1 MRSQYEALRR
11 RLAERPDSE
20 HGQALFR
27 FLIGT
32 LACALILL
40 DWEGISARGAGAHTA
55 LGIAAFYIT
64 ASAIFA
70 HICWRSEVFVLRRH
84 AGITVDVFFVTL
96 ALLSTTEPSVQ
107 GLVMIYLWIIVGNG
121 LRFGPRYLIYA
132 SALSLLAFS
141 FVLHANDFWNAHQW
155 LGWEVFI
162 GQALAALYTRS
173 LLLKLHTE
181 REKARTKSVENAF
194 VARMSREMLTPLSAA
209 LEYINSANKESV
221 QRAPQGKLL
230 DGAREE
236 LRKLHGL
243 IDDVLDFGKM
253 TESRLKLDAV
263 EVDLR
268 ELLLET
274 VAILELQ
281 GHDKAVG
288 IDIHM
293 EAGVPSRVYAD
304 PRRLRQILLSLG
316 GNAIKFTESG
326 YVRLEIYVVERNA
339 QDDRVALR
347 FAVRDTG
354 VGIAAGKL
362 ELVFEGFEQGDEEV
376 AQKHGGAGLGL
387 SIAKGLVELMGGT
400 IQAESEE
407 GKGTVFSFV
416 LRLQLASPDRPPSP
430 VWAAVGLSRYEADE
444 LAAMLRSWGIAVER
458 FSDLAALSMQSEKRY
473 AGVFAKSRERRPLR
487 AAQWFCDAR
496 ALPLVLA
503 TQSQELLNDV
513 ELRSRSILEW
523 PLDRFALFH
532 IITNEPHT
540 PPAQRQIPVAPP
552 AAPPA
557 PAPLRVLVVDDTEK
571 NLVVTAAMVAREGY
585 SVETTTS
592 GARALDACALEQFD
606 ILICD
611 RYMPG
616 MNGITLVSEL
626 RKIEEVGGGRT
637 AVIMLTGDTTPS
649 ARRAAINAGVDM
661 FVNKPIRP
669 KDLAEAIKAL
679 RRKTDDAPLEHVH
692 QAHPYAELD
701 EGAVVDEE
709 AVREL
714 AAVKPEN
721 PDFVIHLQADLV
733 NDCYGYLETISHSRT
748 AREYGQIREIAHAL
762 FGAAGSVG
770 LVCIARACADFNRS
784 TADNPGARVAEFER
798 ELKLAIVAV
807 ENYLSDKSTSP

>member
-1 MRSQYEALRR
+1 MRLQYEALKQ

-27 FLIGT
+27 LLIGT
-32 LACALILL
+32 L
-40 DWEGISARGAGAHTA
+40 GIGPIMLHWPGIAARGDAATVL
-55 LGIAAFYIT
+55 LGIASFYV
-64 ASAIFA
+64 AALAIFA
-70 HICWRSEVFVLRRH
+70 HICWRPGVSYARRYIGINTDVL
-84 AGITVDVFFVTL
+84 FVTL
-96 ALLSTTEPSVQ
+96 ALLVGTEAAIQ
-107 GLVMIYLWIIVGNG
+107 GLVMIYLWIIIGNG
-121 LRFGPRYLIYA
+121 LRFGQRYLIYA
-132 SALSLLAFS
+132 FALSLVAFTI
-141 FVLHANDFWNAHQW
+141 VLQANAFWHAHQW
-155 LGWEVFI
+155 LGWEIFL
-162 GQALAALYTRS
+162 GQALAALYTRN
-173 LLLKLHTE
+173 LLLKLNHARDE
-181 REKARTKSVENAF
+181 VKATNAQNAF
-194 VARMSREMLTPLSAA
+194 VARMSREMLTPLNAA
-209 LEYINSANKESV
+209 LEYMKSAA
-221 QRAPQGKLL
+221 QDTTARPQQLRMLGEARDELDKL
-230 DGAREE
+230 R
-236 LRKLHGL
+236 GL
-243 IDDVLDFGKM
+243 VDDVLDFGKIS
-253 TESRLKLDAV
+253 ESRLKLDSL

-281 GHDKAVG
+281 ARDKGVG

-293 EAGVPSRVYAD
+293 EAGVPSRVYVD
-304 PRRLRQILLSLG
+304 PRRLRQILLNLG

-354 VGIAAGKL
+354 VGIASDKL
-362 ELVFEGFEQGDEEV
+362 DLVFESFEQGDDDVTE
-376 AQKHGGAGLGL
+376 KHGGAGLGL
-387 SIAKGLVELMGGT
+387 SIAKGLVEMMGGT

-407 GKGTVFSFV
+407 GKGSVFSFT

-513 ELRSRSILEW
+513 ELRGRGILEW

-532 IITNEPHT
+532 IITNEPQMPAKERHT
-540 PPAQRQIPVAPP
+540 PAAATQT
-552 AAPPA
+552 AAPT
-557 PAPLRVLVVDDTEK
+557 PLRVLVVDDTEK

-585 SVETTTS
+585 TVETTTS
-592 GARALDACALEQFD
+592 AARALDACALEQFD
-606 ILICD
+606 VLICD
-611 RYMPG
+611 RNMPG

-637 AVIMLTGDTTPS
+637 KVIMLTGDTTTA

-669 KDLAEAIKAL
+669 RDLADAIKTLRHTGDEVPVEAL
-679 RRKTDDAPLEHVH
+679 AHA
-692 QAHPYAELD
+692 QAPYAVD
-701 EGAVVDEE
+701 EDTVVDEE
-709 AVREL
+709 VVREL

-721 PDFVIHLQADLV
+721 PDFVINLQADLV
-733 NDCYGYLETISHSRT
+733 NDCYGYLETIAHSRT

-762 FGAAGSVG
+762 FGAASSVG
-770 LVCIARACADFNRS
+770 LVCIARACEDFNRS
-784 TADNPGARVAEFER
+784 TTENPGARVAEYER
-798 ELKLAIVAV
+798 QLKLAIVAV
-807 ENYLSDKSTSP
+807 ENYLSDKSTAR